1 MLVRCLNRTQN
12 NIIMVAWSYGIS
24 LRVFNSISISRT
36 RYRVFNSNREI
47 PYLRAPMYY
56 TPCAYLKLKAVKKQ
70 ILKALTVLPKLPG
83 LERRAGSVICD
94 QSGRLY

>member
-1 MLVRCLNRTQN
+1 
-12 NIIMVAWSYGIS
+12 MVAWSYEIS
-24 LRVFNSISISRT
+24 LRVFNSISHELNR
-36 RYRVFNSNREI
+36 NREI

-83 LERRAGSVICD
+83 WNGEPVQLFVTNQVVRIEKGQFDRKQLAVW
-94 QSGRLY
+94 

>member
-1 MLVRCLNRTQN
+1 
-12 NIIMVAWSYGIS
+12 MVAWSYEIS
-24 LRVFNSISISRT
+24 LRVFNSISHELNR
-36 RYRVFNSNREI
+36 NREI

-94 QSGRLY
+94 QSGRPY